1 MESEFK
7 PNTHVDFR
15 CQAINQVHD
24 VIIIGAGPCGLA
36 IAARLRE
43 TTPSALFTDAEHQ
56 RYHWIQRHK
65 HRTRMVP
72 TKGRATN
79 QVLDDHG
86 ERDNRPQTGGACE
99 GTQCS
104 IVVLDSFSDSWM
116 AKWNALFRALEIKNL
131 RSPLF
136 FHPDPADRNGLK
148 GWAYSQGREREMVE
162 LKGVVGKELSKHL
175 VKSGC
180 KRKSM
185 QGPR

>member
-1 MESEFK
+1 MSTSE
-7 PNTHVDFR
+7 D
-15 CQAINQVHD
+15 QSINQVHD

-56 RYHWIQRHK
+56 RYHWIQKHK
-65 HRTRMVP
+65 RRTRMVP

-79 QVLDDHG
+79 KVLDDHV
-86 ERDNRPQTGGACE
+86 ERNNRPSTLGNCE
-99 GTQCS
+99 GTQYS
-104 IVVLDSFSDSWM
+104 IAVLDSFSDSWM
-116 AKWNALFRALEIKNL
+116 AKWKALFRALEIRNL

-136 FHPDPADRNGLK
+136 FHPDPADRDGLK

-162 LKGVVGKELSKHL
+162 LKGVVGKELSKHR
-175 VKSGC
+175 VKSERK
-180 KRKSM
+180 KRVM